1 MDKLDV
7 LVIGGGISGL
17 ASAWWLARSG
27 LSVEVWEANARP
39 GGKISSTQQ
48 GGYLTER
55 AASVL
60 LNFRP
65 EITELMDGSGLASL
79 KTARLPSA
87 ETRRYLLDRGQL
99 QALPMR
105 IGPMFSSPLWSLRGK
120 LRLLAEPFILSG
132 GDNDESVS
140 AFITRRLGREMLE
153 KAMEPFVA
161 GTLASDADHASAAAV
176 LPRLKALEQ
185 RYGSIFAGVL
195 VNRLLRRRTACGTD
209 AFSFV
214 GGMGTMVDNLAN
226 TPGVNLQNSHHAEEL
241 VHGKTGWSATASTPQ
256 GQRTITARHV
266 IVATPAPAAASLID
280 ALDGELAALLRGI
293 GYASVTVLHAGLARD
308 AVRHPLD
315 GTGFLTPRSESST
328 LTGNLWMS
336 SLFANRAPAGKVL
349 LTSYLGG
356 SRAPH
361 VADWDDQRIVE
372 EAVTLLQ
379 PLIGLTAVPEMVR
392 IDRHREALPVYH
404 GAYQARME
412 AITRRLQSIPGLHLE
427 ANYRGGV
434 SVRDRIANGHK
445 VAKRIMEE
453 SRCSTARQNTP
464 DNAIRT
470 DHNGTYQAG
479 PLVG

>member
-27 LSVEVWEANARP
+27 LSVEIWEAHTHP
-39 GGKISSTQQ
+39 GGKIASTLQD
-48 GGYLTER
+48 GYLTER

-65 EITELMDGSGLASL
+65 EITELMDQSGLASL

-99 QALPMR
+99 QSLPMR
-105 IGPMFSSPLWSLRGK
+105 MGAMFSSPLWSMRGK

-132 GDNDESVS
+132 GDKDESVS
-140 AFITRRLGREMLE
+140 AFINRRLGHEMLE

-161 GTLASDADHASAAAV
+161 GTLASDADQASAAAV

-185 RYGSIFAGVL
+185 RYGSIFAGVM
-195 VNRLLRRRTACGTD
+195 VNRVLRRRTACVTD
-209 AFSFV
+209 VFSFA
-214 GGMGTMVDNLAN
+214 GGMSTMVENLSRSIGIRMR
-226 TPGVNLQNSHHAEEL
+226 TEHQAEEL
-241 VHGKTGWSATASTPQ
+241 IRSQAGWQATASTPQ
-256 GQRTITARHV
+256 GQRTLAARHV
-266 IVATPAPAAASLID
+266 IVATPAPAAASLVET
-280 ALDGELAALLRGI
+280 LDSELAALLRGI
-293 GYASVTVLHAGLARD
+293 AYAGVTVLHTGFARD

-315 GTGFLTPRSESST
+315 GTGFLTPRRESST

-336 SLFANRAPAGKVL
+336 SLFANRAPPGKVL

-361 VADWDDQRIVE
+361 VAEWGDERIVDQ
-372 EAVTLLQ
+372 ALGTLR
-379 PLIGLTAVPEMVR
+379 PLINLAGDPEMIR

-412 AITRRLQSIPGLHLE
+412 AISQRLQSIPGLHLE

-434 SVRDRIANGHK
+434 SVRDRIASGHG
-445 VAKRIMEE
+445 VAKRIVEE
-453 SRCSTARQNTP
+453 IGNSAAQRGQPEDANPHLPGDAFHTEPT
-464 DNAIRT
+464 
-470 DHNGTYQAG
+470 
-479 PLVG
+479 